1 MGEKKVIFSGVQP
14 SGELTLGN
22 YLGAIRNWVD
32 LQEKYDCY
40 YCVVDLH
47 SITVPQIAKD
57 LRRRT
62 LEIMSLYMACGIDPS
77 KSTIFIQSHVPEHT
91 QLSWV
96 LSSMTYLG
104 ELNRM
109 TQFKDKIKKN
119 EKNLNAGLLTY
130 PVLMASD
137 ILLYGTDVVPVGEDQ
152 KQHLELARDLAS
164 RFNNRYSETF
174 KVPEPLISSVGSRI
188 MDLQNPSQKM
198 SKSAE
203 NENGY
208 ILLKDDSETIRR
220 KVKRS
225 VTDSINKVK
234 YSEEQPGIKNLLTI
248 YSKLTGEKISD
259 IENKYIGKGY
269 GEFKEDI
276 SEIIIDTLK
285 PIREKYLE
293 YMNDKAY
300 LEKVYKE
307 GSEKASIVA
316 RKTLRKVYKKTG
328 FIPR

>member
-1 MGEKKVIFSGVQP
+1 
-14 SGELTLGN
+14 
-22 YLGAIRNWVD
+22 
-32 LQEKYDCY
+32 
-40 YCVVDLH
+40 
-47 SITVPQIAKD
+47 
-57 LRRRT
+57 
-62 LEIMSLYMACGIDPS
+62 MACGIDPS

>member
-1 MGEKKVIFSGVQP
+1 MSEKKVIFSGVQP

-62 LEIMSLYMACGIDPS
+62 LEVMSLYMACGIDPS

-137 ILLYGTDVVPVGEDQ
+137 ILLYSTDSVPVGEDQ

-174 KVPEPLISSVGSRI
+174 KVPDPLISTVGARI

-208 ILLKDDSETIRR
+208 ILLKDDPDTIRR

-225 VTDSINKVK
+225 ITDSINQVR
-234 YSEEQPGIKNLLTI
+234 YSDEQLGIKNLLTI

-307 GSEKASIVA
+307 GSEKASRVA